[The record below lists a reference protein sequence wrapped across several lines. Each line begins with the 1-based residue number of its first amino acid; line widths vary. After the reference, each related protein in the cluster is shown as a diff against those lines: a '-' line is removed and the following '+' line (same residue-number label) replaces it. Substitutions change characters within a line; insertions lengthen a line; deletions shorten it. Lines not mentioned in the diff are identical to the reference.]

1 MSQPP
6 SESRKRALLL
16 VHRIP
21 WPPDKGDKIRSW
33 RLFRFLAE
41 RYRLSCGFFV
51 DDPADMAHIDYL
63 AQFCAAVKA
72 VPLDP
77 QLARLRSLT
86 ALVSGRPMTFDFYR
100 SRAMK
105 HWVDGILDGG
115 VDAAFGFSAA
125 VMPYLDQASCP
136 VFADLVDADSAKW
149 ASYAGRAS
157 LPMSALYAREGR
169 VLAGAEAAIS
179 RRADHAFLITPEEAA
194 IVASHENADPARIG
208 WYGNGVDTDYFD
220 PAADVAPLE
229 RRVDLIFTGA
239 MDYQPN
245 IEAVTWFADTVWPQL
260 RTARPD
266 LTFAIV
272 GARPADAVKALA
284 HRSGITVTGRV
295 EDMRP
300 WLAAARIAI
309 APLQIARGIQN
320 KVLEAMAMARP
331 VVASPGAATGIEA
344 TPGEHFFIA
353 DGAEAFR
360 QRLKALL
367 DDDATALSVGRA
379 AREHMVATGSWT
391 ARLTSLATVLTEH
404 GI

>member
-6 SESRKRALLL
+6 DNRKHALLL

-33 RLFRFLAE
+33 RLFRYLAG

-51 DDPADMAHIDYL
+51 DDPDDMAHVEYL
-63 AQFCAAVKA
+63 AQFCDEVKA
-72 VPLDP
+72 VQIGPR
-77 QLARLRSLT
+77 LARLRSLT
-86 ALVSGRPMTFDFYR
+86 ALASRRPMTFDFYR

-105 HWVDGILDGG
+105 QWVDGVLAEG

-125 VMPYLDQASCP
+125 VMPYLEQATCP

-149 ASYAGRAS
+149 ASYAERAS
-157 LPMSALYAREGR
+157 LPMSALYAREGS
-169 VLAGAEAAIS
+169 VLANAEAAIS
-179 RRADHAFLITPEEAA
+179 RRADHTFLITPEEAM
-194 IVASHENADPARIG
+194 IVKSHKLANPARIG
-208 WYGNGVDTDYFD
+208 CYGNGVDTDYFD
-220 PAADVAPLE
+220 PAADFAPLD

-245 IEAVTWFADTVWPQL
+245 VEAVTWFADAVWPQL
-260 RTARPD
+260 RKAMPD
-266 LTFAIV
+266 IIFAIV
-272 GARPADAVKALA
+272 GARPTEAVAGLA
-284 HRSGITVTGRV
+284 ARPGIIVTGRV

-309 APLQIARGIQN
+309 APLQIARGVQN

-331 VVASPGAATGIEA
+331 VVASPGAATGIAA

-360 QRLKALL
+360 QRISALL
-367 DDDATALSVGRA
+367 QDDPTATSIGRA
-379 AREHMVATGSWT
+379 GREHMVATGSWA
-391 ARLTSLATVLTEH
+391 ARLSPLGSVLAEH